1 MSPVLPSESWI
12 EDLSVKLDMSI
23 NSIKGNYPLILI
35 DSEGMGV
42 RDELFDFMTTSPPAI
57 VSKVIVWVSEG
68 KVETNYLLK
77 DIQSYMNG
85 LDNII
90 LDENRQEKYCAYPY
104 YGHFI
109 IAVNKLMD
117 DTSDYDLGM
126 EIMGMESGGSGA
138 TERNEIRRKMK
149 ECFNGVSVYG
159 FPYLTIDENQDF
171 DYSVLDDRFRL
182 SLHKIASDFARNLQ
196 NPRNF
201 SVGSDQLMLDSSNVK
216 DILAMVIEQAN
227 YDGTIDVMGF
237 LHFWNSKKQE
247 FNDALSDYEPML
259 QNIVQHGCDETQASI
274 SCTNCICQFR
284 AEFLSGCMRNMDKLF
299 REASLVADAKF
310 GVDLERYSKVSTK
323 ANFSLL
329 LFLQICHQV

>member
-12 EDLSVKLDMSI
+12 SDLSINLDMSI
-23 NSIKGNYPLILI
+23 NSINGNYPLILI

-68 KVETNYLLK
+68 KVETNYLLL

-90 LDENRQEKYCAYPY
+90 LDENRQDKFCSYPY
-104 YGHFI
+104 YGHFV
-109 IAVNKLMD
+109 IAINKLMD
-117 DTSDYDLGM
+117 DTDDYDLYV

-149 ECFNGVSVYG
+149 DCFKGISVIG
-159 FPYLTIDENQDF
+159 LPFLTIPDDEDF
-171 DYSVLDDRFRL
+171 DYPILNDRFRT
-182 SLHKIASDFARNLQ
+182 SLHKIASAFVDNLQ

-201 SVGSDQLMLDSSNVK
+201 SVGSDQLMLDTFNVK
-216 DILAMVIEQAN
+216 EILAMVIEQAN

-247 FNDALSDYEPML
+247 FDDALALFEPEL
-259 QNIVQHGCDETQASI
+259 ENIVQHGCVDNNGLI
-274 SCTNCICQFR
+274 FCTSCICQFR
-284 AEFLSGCMRNMDKLF
+284 SEFLKKCHEDMDELF

-310 GVDLERYSKVSTK
+310 GVDLKR
-323 ANFSLL
+323 
-329 LFLQICHQV
+329 